1 MLSKYSIFT
10 VLILGLI
17 VACSEPPF
25 FMDYRNFK
33 GEWPASE
40 KIVFALNDSTDRPV
54 NMMIY
59 IRNNQHYPS
68 SNLFLIAQLKTGD
81 ALLLC
86 DTLEYAMANVQ
97 GQWLGK
103 GFLEVKESKLWWKEN
118 YKLPRAKN
126 LSLELEHASR
136 FNGREQGMDLLEGV
150 LGVGFGL
157 EEISEDE

>member
-1 MLSKYSIFT
+1 M
-10 VLILGLI
+10 
-17 VACSEPPF
+17 
-25 FMDYRNFK
+25 
-33 GEWPASE
+33 
-40 KIVFALNDSTDRPV
+40 
-54 NMMIY
+54 
-59 IRNNQHYPS
+59 
-68 SNLFLIAQLKTGD
+68 
-81 ALLLC
+81 LC

-126 LSLELEHASR
+126 LSVELEYASR